1 MSPALVPGSTAPD
14 VGVVVTAY
22 NQAGMIREA
31 VDSALHQS
39 AVPRHIVVVDDGSTD
54 PRSLAVLD
62 ELRAEGA
69 VDVVRQDNGG
79 VSSARNLGISHCRCD
94 VVVVLDG
101 DDRLLPTFVERAV
114 TALVT
119 DPQVVAVSSWMRMF
133 GLAHARVRPTGG
145 HAVDLL
151 ARNACPAD
159 VMVRRSAW
167 ERAGGYDE
175 SLRSGFEDWDFFL
188 RLLGD
193 TDDARIFIVEEELI
207 DYRTARAS
215 ANVSSMEER
224 SSLLRG
230 LVNRHRSLYL
240 RHLDELVT
248 SLDALATRRLHDWE
262 DLVVAS
268 GAQVPAEASFGDGG
282 MASVV
287 RIASARAGTDPHTPR
302 R

>member
-1 MSPALVPGSTAPD
+1 MSPALVPGSTPPD

-39 AVPRHIVVVDDGSTD
+39 VVPRRIVVVDDGSTD

-69 VDVVRQDNGG
+69 VEVVRQDNGG

-101 DDRLLPTFVERAV
+101 DDRLLPTFVERAL
-114 TALVT
+114 TPLVT

-145 HAVDLL
+145 RAVDFL

-167 ERAGGYDE
+167 ERVGGYDE

-188 RLLGD
+188 RLLGEA
-193 TDDARIFIVEEELI
+193 DDVRIAIVPEELI

-230 LVNRHRSLYL
+230 LVGRHQDLYL
-240 RHLDELVT
+240 RHVEEPVT
-248 SLDALATRRLHDWE
+248 RLDALATRRLHDWE

-287 RIASARAGTDPHTPR
+287 RIASACAGTDPHAPR